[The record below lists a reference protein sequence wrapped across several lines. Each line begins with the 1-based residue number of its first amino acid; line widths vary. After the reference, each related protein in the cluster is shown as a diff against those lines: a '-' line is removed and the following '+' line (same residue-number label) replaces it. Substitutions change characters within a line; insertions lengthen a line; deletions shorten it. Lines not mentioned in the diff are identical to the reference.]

1 MEGGGGWESHTLRP
15 EQLHSISDAVSKD
28 GQLVDVL
35 APALSEHAVTFTSG
49 KDGRNTTKHDEM
61 KRWFLT
67 NLPEHIATSKS
78 IVDRVC
84 QWFVKETRA
93 ACSRQY
99 RLVRVQ
105 CSVGAELEWCESTLV
120 RQRLR
125 LPQRYVVTCH
135 CVCVCVC
142 VVHTPAPRRLEPT
155 YVLVRRRACIVDA
168 DSHGPWT

>member
-93 ACSRQY
+93 AIVPGSIA
-99 RLVRVQ
+99 
-105 CSVGAELEWCESTLV
+105 S
-120 RQRLR
+120 
-125 LPQRYVVTCH
+125 YVFNALSEQNLSGVS
-135 CVCVCVC
+135 
-142 VVHTPAPRRLEPT
+142 PRWFASDFDCPSGT
-155 YVLVRRRACIVDA
+155 
-168 DSHGPWT
+168 W

>member
-78 IVDRVC
+78 IVDRAC
-84 QWFVKETRA
+84 QWFVKE
-93 ACSRQY
+93 S
-99 RLVRVQ
+99 
-105 CSVGAELEWCESTLV
+105 LEETCPATVSGSIAS
-120 RQRLR
+120 
-125 LPQRYVVTCH
+125 YVFNALSEQNLSGVS
-135 CVCVCVC
+135 
-142 VVHTPAPRRLEPT
+142 PRWFASDFDCPSGT
-155 YVLVRRRACIVDA
+155 
-168 DSHGPWT
+168 W